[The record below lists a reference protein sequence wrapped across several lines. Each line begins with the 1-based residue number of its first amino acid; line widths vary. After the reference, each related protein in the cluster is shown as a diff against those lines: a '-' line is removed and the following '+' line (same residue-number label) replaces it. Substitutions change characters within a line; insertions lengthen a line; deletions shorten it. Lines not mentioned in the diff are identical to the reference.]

1 MIINIIRIFHLC
13 ILLFLLCSPFYNKKM
28 LLFSIA
34 LIIYIF
40 YKWKIDGS
48 CFLTKVE
55 YYLSGEKEEKG
66 FIYRL
71 INPFFNIEEY
81 SFHKKLE
88 VFTIIWLILLII
100 IYFIKNINDYNMQ
113 R

>member
-1 MIINIIRIFHLC
+1 MIINIIRIFHFFIL
-13 ILLFLLCSPFYNKKM
+13 IFLLFAPFYSKKM
-28 LLFSIA
+28 LIFSIA

-55 YYLSGEKEEKG
+55 YYLLGKKEEKG

-71 INPFFNIEEY
+71 INPFLNIEEY

-88 VFTIIWLILLII
+88 IFTISWLFLLLI
-100 IYFIKNINDYNMQ
+100 IYFIKYT
-113 R
+113 

>member
-1 MIINIIRIFHLC
+1 
-13 ILLFLLCSPFYNKKM
+13 M

-55 YYLSGEKEEKG
+55 YYISGEKEEKG

-71 INPFFNIEEY
+71 INPFLNIEEY

-88 VFTIIWLILLII
+88 AFTIIWLIFLLI
-100 IYFIKNINDYNMQ
+100 IYFIKYK
-113 R
+113 